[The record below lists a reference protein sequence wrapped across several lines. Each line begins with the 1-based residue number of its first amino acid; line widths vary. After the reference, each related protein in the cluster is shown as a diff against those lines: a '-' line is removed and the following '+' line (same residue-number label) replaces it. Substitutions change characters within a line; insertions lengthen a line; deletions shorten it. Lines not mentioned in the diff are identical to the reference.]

1 MVNKVILIGN
11 IGSEPVART
20 FSNNN
25 RHMSFSLATNER
37 WKSKTGEK
45 QEKTSWH
52 KISIFNENLIKLIEN
67 YAGMGSKIYIE
78 GKLSTR
84 KYSTDSGD
92 KYVTEVVL
100 ERYNGEIKL
109 LGATNSGTGL
119 ATLPDKPVTSD
130 YPLDDDIPF

>member
-78 GKLSTR
+78 GKLNTR

-119 ATLPDKPVTSD
+119 ATLPDKPVTSN

>member
-109 LGATNSGTGL
+109 LGATNNGTGL

>member
-11 IGSEPVART
+11 IGSQPQVRT
-20 FSNNN
+20 FSNGNK
-25 RHMSFSLATNER
+25 HMSFTLATNER

-52 KISIFNENLIKLIEN
+52 KISIFNENIIKLMES
-67 YAGMGSKIYIE
+67 YSSQGSKIYVE
-78 GKLSTR
+78 GKLLTR

-92 KYVTEVVL
+92 KYVTEIVL

-109 LGATNSGTGL
+109 LGNNNKGTGL
-119 ATLPDKPVTSD
+119 ATLPDKPITTD
-130 YPLDDDIPF
+130 YPLDDEIPF

>member
-78 GKLSTR
+78 GKLNTR

>member
-67 YAGMGSKIYIE
+67 YAGQGSKIYIE

-84 KYSTDSGD
+84 KYTSDSGD

-100 ERYNGEIKL
+100 EKYNGEIKL

>member
-1 MVNKVILIGN
+1 MVNKVFLIGN

-52 KISIFNENLIKLIEN
+52 KISIFNENLIKLIES

-84 KYSTDSGD
+84 KYTSDSGE

-109 LGATNSGTGL
+109 LGATNKGTGL